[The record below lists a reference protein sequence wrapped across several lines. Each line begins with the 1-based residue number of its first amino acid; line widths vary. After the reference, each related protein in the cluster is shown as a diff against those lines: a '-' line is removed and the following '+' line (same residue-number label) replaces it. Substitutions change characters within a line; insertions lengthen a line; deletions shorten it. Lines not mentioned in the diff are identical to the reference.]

1 MKSLGFAKSLMKD
14 LEIAANFSIRGTSSD
29 LLQVLRSS
37 DHTQVSNNGSH
48 TGTESN
54 RLTVITIIIT
64 IVIIVVVIDNR

>member
-37 DHTQVSNNGSH
+37 DHTQVRDNGGH
-48 TGTESN
+48 TRSDFFF
-54 RLTVITIIIT
+54 IIFL
-64 IVIIVVVIDNR
+64 IVIIFFQ